1 MNSRLMIIAASLLGA
16 LLALPAAAQSAP
28 APAAGE
34 NAISGTQ
41 SAPRLQTRGQRPHHG
56 QRQMDCQ
63 KTANPGACDA
73 RREARAKAWEAC
85 KDKAGTERRDCMREQ
100 HQNFDCSKSANPQQ
114 CEAHKAAAKACQ
126 GQSGPAARQ
135 CMQEKM
141 PPVDCS
147 KSANP
152 QRCEQHQKARE
163 ACKDK
168 LGPDH
173 KSCLREQFKV
183 K

>member
-1 MNSRLMIIAASLLGA
+1 MKTRLFVIASSLIA
-16 LLALPAAAQSAP
+16 TLLAMPAIAQSTP
-28 APAAGE
+28 APAAPE
-34 NAISGTQ
+34 NSISA
-41 SAPRLQTRGQRPHHG
+41 APAGPGMMRQGHRHHAHQQR
-56 QRQMDCQ
+56 DCQ
-63 KTANPGACDA
+63 QSPNPGACNA
-73 RREARAKAWEAC
+73 QREARSKAMEAC
-85 KDKAGTERRDCMREQ
+85 KDSVGPQRRECMQKQRE
-100 HQNFDCSKSANPQQ
+100 NFDCSKSANPQQ
-114 CEAHKAAAKACQ
+114 CEAHKAATKACQ

-147 KSANP
+147 KSPNP
-152 QRCEQHQKARE
+152 QRCEQHQQART

-173 KSCLREQFKV
+173 KSCLREQFKP